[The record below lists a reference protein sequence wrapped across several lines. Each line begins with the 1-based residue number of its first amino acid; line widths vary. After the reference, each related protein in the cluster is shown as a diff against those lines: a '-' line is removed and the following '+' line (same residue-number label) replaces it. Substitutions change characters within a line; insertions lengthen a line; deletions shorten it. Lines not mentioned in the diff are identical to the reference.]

1 MFKEQHYQVIKNLIS
16 PDVAELGYRY
26 LLNKRRVF
34 TFLHQNKLINPFS
47 THWGWMDDPTVKDTW
62 ATYGDVFFDTILA
75 EKKEAIEKAIDFKL
89 VETYTYGRLYKHGDI
104 LKRHK
109 DRPSCQISATMFLG
123 GEPWSIYVDNT
134 GGTNNPGIKVDLEPG
149 DCLMYRG
156 CELEHWRD
164 QFKGEICGQVF
175 FHYNDANDPMSEK
188 NKFDDRPILGLPQCT
203 SSWIRNEN

>member
-1 MFKEQHYQVIKNLIS
+1 MFKEKHYQVIKNLIS

-34 TFLHQNKLINPFS
+34 TFLNQHRLISPFS
-47 THWGWMDDPTVKDTW
+47 EVYGWMDDPTVENTW
-62 ATYGDVFFDTILA
+62 ATYGDVFFDTILS
-75 EKKEAIEKAIDFKL
+75 EKKEDIEKAIDYKL
-89 VETYTYGRLYKHGDI
+89 VETYTYARLYKHGDI

-164 QFKGEICGQVF
+164 EFKGEICGQVF
-175 FHYNDANDPMSEK
+175 FHYNDASDPQSKEL
-188 NKFDDRPILGLPQCT
+188 KFDRRPVLGLPNN
-203 SSWIRNEN
+203 IANYYRDK

>member
-1 MFKEQHYQVIKNLIS
+1 MFKEKHYQVIKNLIS

-34 TFLHQNKLINPFS
+34 TFLNQHRLISPFS
-47 THWGWMDDPTVKDTW
+47 EVYGWMDDPTVENTW
-62 ATYGDVFFDTILA
+62 ATYGDVFFDTILS
-75 EKKEAIEKAIDFKL
+75 EKKEDIEKAIDYKL
-89 VETYTYGRLYKHGDI
+89 VETYTYARLYKHGDI

-164 QFKGEICGQVF
+164 EFKGEICGQVF
-175 FHYNDANDPMSEK
+175 FHYNDASDPQSKEL
-188 NKFDDRPILGLPQCT
+188 KFDRRPVLGLPNN
-203 SSWIRNEN
+203 IADYYRNK